1 MELFKIRITPLG
13 LDHGVYMGITLSDK
27 TKEKAPEY
35 SEAYFSKSAKNGLK
49 QGQIRYKLPV
59 SASFA

>member
-13 LDHGVYMGITLSDK
+13 LDHGVYMGITLGEK

-49 QGQIRYKLPV
+49 QGQIR
-59 SASFA
+59 